1 MYEAFHILLSEEVAV
16 ESGNVRPFIQAYAD
30 KIVYGIPIHIYG
42 IFEYVVVMF
51 DFDTVRRIDLHAADL
66 LS

>member
-1 MYEAFHILLSEEVAV
+1 MFHILLSEEVAV
-16 ESGNVRPFIQAYAD
+16 ESGNVRPFIQTYAD

-42 IFEYVVVMF
+42 IFKYVAVIF
-51 DFDTVRRIDLHAADL
+51 DFNTIRRIDLHVANL